1 MYACLCVRRACRK
14 SWASR
19 CGICFIDNEA
29 CRLGLIKRSSPST
42 AMFLLLCAISII
54 DTETPFAA
62 WMERVPSPSNPADL
76 PSRQKAGELCKLMD
90 ARDCGSI
97 ELPAGLLTFLMQSRF
112 DSQLAEVVRFEAE
125 VD

>member
-1 MYACLCVRRACRK
+1 VSGGPADEAGHHDVAFVSLIMRHADL
-14 SWASR
+14 ASS
-19 CGICFIDNEA
+19 NVA
-29 CRLGLIKRSSPST
+29 VHLT

-62 WMERVPSPSNPADL
+62 WMERVPCPSNPADL
-76 PSRQKAGELCKLMD
+76 PSRQKAGELCKLLD